1 MNRQPVGV
9 FDSGVG
15 GLSVLREIRALLA
28 NEDLLYVADSA
39 HVPYGE
45 KPPAFVR
52 ARAIA
57 LTQFLLDHDAKA
69 IVVACNTATA
79 IAVAALRARFNVPIV
94 GMEPAIKPAATQ
106 THARSIGVLATSSTI
121 TSEKFAS
128 LLARFAGNIEVHVQ
142 PCPALVEHVE
152 HGDLTSD
159 TTRALVNQ
167 YISPLVDHGVDT
179 LVLGCTHYPFLRA
192 LIVDAAGPGIEVID
206 PNPAVAR
213 ELRRQLDRG
222 HLRAPADHH
231 GMERFWTSA
240 EPRDAERVMI
250 QLWGAELA
258 ALRLPKLVHVVA
270 ESHSVKHEHDSW

>member
-1 MNRQPVGV
+1 MNRKPVGV

-15 GLSVLREIRALLA
+15 GLSVLREIRALLT

-39 HVPYGE
+39 YIPYGE

-79 IAVAALRARFNVPIV
+79 IAVAALRARFNIPIV
-94 GMEPAIKPAATQ
+94 GMEPAIKPAAIQ
-106 THARSIGVLATSSTI
+106 TRTRSVGVLATSSTL

-128 LLARFAGNIEVHVQ
+128 LLARFAGNIAVHVQ

-152 HGDLTSD
+152 RGDLTSD

-167 YISPLVDHGVDT
+167 YISPLVDRGVDT

-192 LIVDAAGPGIEVID
+192 LIVDAAGPGIELID

-231 GMERFWTSA
+231 GTERFWTSA

-258 ALRLPKLVHVVA
+258 ALRLPKLVRVSA
-270 ESHSVKHEHDSW
+270 ESH